1 MQNANVILLKITLAL
16 MILNFSLSSTIDKQD
31 ITKQVP
37 ITNKEFGFKKVFE
50 AITTLFLSGL
60 FDRSFF
66 ITAFMAIK
74 YSKCLVLS
82 SAALAL
88 SLVGVISVFVG
99 VAITKY
105 IPTVWI
111 DTFAVAMFLFFG
123 FKMLFE
129 GLNMHSNKD
138 LLNLQK
144 ESDRLIQINEEDR
157 ERLVA
162 NHGNGHSHGLSDVKK
177 ECEEITS
184 DKPSNIKI
192 FAKIFLLI
200 FMSEIGDRSQIS
212 TIYLTSNFDKLVVL
226 AASVIAQNLLTIC
239 AIFGGVF
246 ISTKISEKNLTII
259 AGSTFILFGVVAM
272 YFLFVNDLMCLG
284 KPNKFISDSTP
295 TGSIVLSNEII
306 PDRNSLIP
314 SY

>member
-1 MQNANVILLKITLAL
+1 MQNANAFMLKIAITL
-16 MILNFSLSSTIDKQD
+16 MILNYSLTAADKQD
-31 ITKQVP
+31 LKKQIP
-37 ITNKEFGFKKVFE
+37 AANQEFGIKKVFE

-88 SLVGVISVFVG
+88 SMVGVLSVFVG

-129 GLNMHSNKD
+129 GLNMRDNKD
-138 LLNLQK
+138 LIILQE

-157 ERLVA
+157 ERLIA
-162 NHGNGHSHGLSDVKK
+162 NHANGHSHGLSDVKK
-177 ECEEITS
+177 ECEEITA
-184 DKPSNIKI
+184 DKPSNFKI

-226 AASVIAQNLLTIC
+226 AASVIAQNLLTVC

-246 ISTKISEKNLTII
+246 ISTKISERNLTII
-259 AGSTFILFGVVAM
+259 AGTTFIIFGLVAM
-272 YFLFVNDLMCLG
+272 YFLFVDDLLFLG
-284 KPNKFISDSTP
+284 KPIMKDSQP
-295 TGSIVLSNEII
+295 TGSIILSNEII
-306 PDRNSLIP
+306 PDRNTLIP